1 MTLIDARRLIRSF
14 EGPAHLQRRL
24 TRDGYEISIKTIE
37 RWSTRGRIPSD
48 WLLILSAYAAQ
59 DGRQLRVHDYIVSPE
74 DVDRL
79 RLGDKDFL
87 D

>member
-1 MTLIDARRLIRSF
+1 MPLIDARSLIRSF
-14 EGPAHLQRRL
+14 EGPTHLRRRL
-24 TRDGYEISIKTIE
+24 QRDGYEISIKTIE
-37 RWSTRGRIPSD
+37 RWAARGRIPAD

-59 DGRQLRVHDYIVSPE
+59 DGRQIRLHDYIVSDR

-79 RLGDKDFL
+79 RLKDRDFL